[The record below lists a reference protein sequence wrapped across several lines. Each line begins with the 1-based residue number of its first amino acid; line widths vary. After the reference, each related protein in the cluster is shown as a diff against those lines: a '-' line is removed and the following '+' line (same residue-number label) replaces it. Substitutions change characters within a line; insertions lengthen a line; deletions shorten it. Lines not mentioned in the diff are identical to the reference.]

1 MLELG
6 LNPHHQAVFACFAS
20 LSKAQA
26 SNAQQ
31 PPHKRRTSFFGPKQ
45 GNRGTRTRVRLDLCY
60 IGTADICLRNMHVH
74 WWDAK
79 PTVSQTFIQLHLTS
93 STGDR
98 SLPVTKVVGRPLVQ
112 GRPERS
118 ELWEAALRPEDS
130 LLLSRNLEEG
140 AAPQCSVDKSSEK
153 RGTGNAPQCPSGAQE
168 REYQHSLLLSPEL
181 GLSPLL
187 SHPGQPL

>member
-1 MLELG
+1 MPNSLPTNAAHLFSDQSKEIEARGQGSALT
-6 LNPHHQAVFACFAS
+6 FAI
-20 LSKAQA
+20 L
-26 SNAQQ
+26 AQQ
-31 PPHKRRTSFFGPKQ
+31 TS
-45 GNRGTRTRVRLDLCY
+45 V
-60 IGTADICLRNMHVH
+60 LRNMHVH